1 MANKLSHWGCWRYL
15 SLGSLEVPLWI
26 VSCFIE
32 SILWRVRYLSPPRF
46 LSFDDFPK
54 LTLCIA
60 TFDDP
65 QSNSRPA
72 TGPVRRREHNFH
84 RRDSGLPCSC
94 YTPNLRVP
102 SHIGPW
108 PRPGTRACCG
118 IAELGSPGR
127 EIPESLEWIKGIPTR
142 NI

>member
-54 LTLCIA
+54 PLCIA
-60 TFDDP
+60 TKKMIP
-65 QSNSRPA
+65 RATPA
-72 TGPVRRREHNFH
+72 GPNWFPTGPVRRREHNFH

-94 YTPNLRVP
+94 YTPNLRVT
-102 SHIGPW
+102 SSLGPA
-108 PRPGTRACCG
+108 RAF
-118 IAELGSPGR
+118 ALVAASQNWEV
-127 EIPESLEWIKGIPTR
+127 LEKSQNRMDQGNTY
-142 NI
+142 